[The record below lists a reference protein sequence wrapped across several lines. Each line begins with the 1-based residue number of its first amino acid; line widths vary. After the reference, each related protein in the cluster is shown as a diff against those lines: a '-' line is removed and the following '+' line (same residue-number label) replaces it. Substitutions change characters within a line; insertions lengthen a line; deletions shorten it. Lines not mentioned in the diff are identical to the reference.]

1 MKCKHGSTQNESN
14 ARSNHQADNLFSL
27 FDYSFSLTPLLCPDK
42 MDQGQNGSRQNGS
55 GDKMDLRPKL
65 DKMDHV
71 NLYLFFY
78 IIFILVFG
86 KIVCPGPETG
96 LWI

>member
-1 MKCKHGSTQNESN
+1 MLWEGKI
-14 ARSNHQADNLFSL
+14 DVV
-27 FDYSFSLTPLLCPDK
+27 
-42 MDQGQNGSRQNGS
+42 SRQNGS
-55 GDKMDLRPKL
+55 RDKMDHDKMDLWPKL

-86 KIVCPGPETG
+86 KIVFPGPETG
-96 LWI
+96 FWI